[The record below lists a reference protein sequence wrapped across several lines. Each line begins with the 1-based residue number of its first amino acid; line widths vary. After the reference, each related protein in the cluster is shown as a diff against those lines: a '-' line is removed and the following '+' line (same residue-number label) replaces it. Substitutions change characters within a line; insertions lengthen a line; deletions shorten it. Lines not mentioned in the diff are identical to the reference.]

1 MDLLLRPWGHCERIS
16 HLSLSANHHHIA
28 IGPMQIPP
36 IGFHSDRLLM
46 TVEGTLNMQSVLVSQ
61 IAVGVEENIWK
72 IFYSVNLMFV

>member
-1 MDLLLRPWGHCERIS
+1 
-16 HLSLSANHHHIA
+16 
-28 IGPMQIPP
+28 MQIPP